1 MILYPVAEYAY
12 ILRFKEKGEGRV
24 FEEKKRNNNSYN
36 TYIEIA
42 IFLAN
47 NKYWRKKF
55 KLDHII
61 NDEK

>member
-1 MILYPVAEYAY
+1 LILYPVAEYAY

-47 NKYWRKKF
+47 NKY
-55 KLDHII
+55 
-61 NDEK
+61 